1 VVGFCLLLSQLAWSG
16 IVGEIKI
23 GPDSVKYTFPRTYDS
38 LAKSVKRRKLSY
50 DTLVDDF
57 DRDGINDR
65 FVRVYVDLEGK
76 PTMQERRSSME
87 GLALYS
93 RGEGLGLVWAVRYF
107 PDCFHYYRCIDS
119 WRASR
124 GSLFWHTMGGFAQS
138 GDWNENQYR
147 YHQGEFWLIGATR
160 EDEDADG
167 SENRSWNLVT
177 GRYRKVVEGKF
188 WVTFS
193 SQEWGKKVAEG
204 LLVLADGNPLTKES
218 SVHPD
223 SGAPR
228 RLGYRL
234 IEGDSMRVLPHW
246 HEDTIW
252 TEFTGKVDSVT
263 GANRQIRHVRSTTTD
278 TISEFVFVFQSKK
291 QRSSAEGI
299 PNGVNF
305 QAFRN
310 GKGAKFRVLKLR
322 DGGLPVLGPPR
333 NDRET
338 EAPE

>member
-1 VVGFCLLLSQLAWSG
+1 VVGICLLLSQLAWSG

-23 GPDSVKYTFPRTYDS
+23 GPDSVKFTFPSTYDS

-57 DRDGINDR
+57 DRDGKPDR
-65 FVRVYVDLEGK
+65 FVRVYADLEGK
-76 PTMQERRSSME
+76 PTKEERRSSME

-93 RGEGLGLVWAVRYF
+93 GGEGLGIAWAVRF
-107 PDCFHYYRCIDS
+107 LPDCFHYYRCIDS

-124 GSLFWHTMGGFAQS
+124 GSLFWHTMGGFAHSSDQ
-138 GDWNENQYR
+138 NENQYR
-147 YHQGEFWLIGATR
+147 FHDGKFWLIGAIR
-160 EDEDADG
+160 EDEDEDG
-167 SENRSWNLVT
+167 SERRTWNLVT

-193 SQEWGKKVAEG
+193 SQEWGKKVTEG

-218 SVHPD
+218 SVHVD

-234 IEGDSMRVLPHW
+234 IEGDSVRVLPHW
-246 HEDTIW
+246 HGDTIW
-252 TEFTGKVDSVT
+252 NEFTGKVDSVS
-263 GANRQIRHVRSTTTD
+263 GSSRQIRNVRSTTSD
-278 TISEFVFVFQSKK
+278 SISEFVFVFQSEK
-291 QRSSAEGI
+291 QRSRAEGI
-299 PNGVNF
+299 PNGVDF

-322 DGGLPVLGPPR
+322 DGGLPVLDRPR
-333 NDRET
+333 EDRET